1 MIMPSIVLLF
11 MAPVQQQQECR
22 LADVSEALGGL
33 PLQAAGDGL
42 WIGGVAFSAA
52 DIQSVEVT
60 ESSAIL
66 SQWELKLKF
75 TTSGNAKFID
85 AQRCGPGSIVEIS
98 LDRKVLSQPQLIET
112 ILGGEAS
119 VSGSPGHD
127 EWLEIA
133 KRIPVAT
140 P

>member
-22 LADVSEALGGL
+22 LADGSEALGGL

-119 VSGSPGHD
+119 VAGSPGQD

>member
-1 MIMPSIVLLF
+1 MCLAHDPPPITVNHITAPKGIPSDSDFTL
-11 MAPVQQQQECR
+11 R
-22 LADVSEALGGL
+22 ALE
-33 PLQAAGDGL
+33 AAGDGL

-119 VSGSPGHD
+119 VSGSTGHD